1 MKNKK
6 TIVKLS
12 MLLIL
17 IIAITIS
24 VTYAYFQFKVNGVE
38 SSTTIIVDATQLS
51 IEYVGSN
58 MIKASKISPS
68 WSEKKYFNVRINNE
82 SNKSVNFSVN
92 VVVEDSNFYTTA
104 TPNLGYLKYKLTK
117 CTDKNDTECT
127 EVIQDSTLLN
137 IQSGQK
143 SVATI
148 SETAGTK
155 TNYYAL
161 EFIYPDTGVPQKQ
174 RGEDGLLYH
183 FSGFITI
190 GSAQGEGTNL
200 NMATVTI
207 DLDGGTYNGN
217 TTVSIPYGE
226 LYYLEYPQKEGYRFK
241 EWKIVSGT
249 AEIKGKGLIA
259 NSTEVSIKATYD
271 IAFSVDSWET
281 IAAHIKAGKT
291 NMYKVGDTKEIRV
304 NGFTNGETDS
314 NGLYTVRIANNSNY
328 DCILDSET
336 ACGFVV
342 EFVDIITGYNMNPAG
357 TYNGTYYQYG
367 TNLGGWPSSSMYKY
381 INGDTTDHLTYD
393 GTNATLYSKL
403 PSELRNV
410 IADTNVISGHGS
422 EDKNTERTDENWEST
437 DKLYLLSPGEIWSDC
452 LTADGNS
459 GYTCYDTA
467 SYPYNGSGATTTRQL
482 DYYQSIGVSTS
493 NYSGAIK
500 QKNGSNEWLWLR
512 GAGASNSSYFRGV
525 YHDGR
530 IDATNADYSGG
541 VAPAF
546 RIA

>member
-6 TIVKLS
+6 IIVKLS

-38 SSTTIIVDATQLS
+38 SSTTVIVDAAQLS
-51 IEYVGSN
+51 IEYAGSN

-68 WSEKKYFNVRINNE
+68 WSEKKYFSININNE
-82 SNKSVNFSVN
+82 TNKGVNFSVN

-104 TPNLGYLKYKLTK
+104 SSNLGYLNYKLTK

-143 SVATI
+143 LIANI
-148 SETAGTK
+148 SETAGTQ

-183 FSGFITI
+183 FSGFVTL

-200 NMATVTI
+200 NMSTVTI

-226 LYYLEYPQKEGYRFK
+226 LYYLEYPQKEGYRFIK
-241 EWKIVSGT
+241 WEIVSGT
-249 AEIKGKGLIA
+249 AEVSGKGLIA
-259 NSTEVSIKATYD
+259 NSSTVSIKAIYD
-271 IAFSVDSWET
+271 TPFSADSWET

-291 NMYKVGDTKEIRV
+291 NMYKVGDTKEVEIE
-304 NGFTNGETDS
+304 GFINKSSEPKF
-314 NGLYTVRIANNSNY
+314 TVRIANKSTP
-328 DCILDSET
+328 SECSYKGFSQT

-342 EFVDIITGYNMNPAG
+342 EFVDIITSYNMNPAG
-357 TYNGTYYQYG
+357 IYNDTEYPSG
-367 TNLGGWPSSSMYKY
+367 TNLGGWPGSAMYKY
-381 INGDTTDHLTYD
+381 LNGDTNDHLTYKNSND
-393 GTNATLYSKL
+393 DTIATLYSKL
-403 PSELRNV
+403 PIDLRNV
-410 IADTNVISGHGS
+410 IADTKVISGHGAS
-422 EDKNTERTDENWEST
+422 DKNTARTDENWEST
-437 DKLYLLSPGEIWSDC
+437 DKLYLLSSGEIYGNC
-452 LTADGNS
+452 LTENCD
-459 GYTCYDTA
+459 DTA
-467 SYPYNGSGATTTRQL
+467 SYPYNNSGATTTRQF
-482 DYYQSIGVSTS
+482 DYYNGVTTS
-493 NYSGAIK
+493 ENYEKAIK
-500 QKNGSNEWLWLR
+500 QKNGSNAWWWLR
-512 GAGASNSSYFRGV
+512 GASASRSASFRTVSTDGGRYNSYAHNG
-525 YHDGR
+525 
-530 IDATNADYSGG
+530 GG